1 MPSVSVIIATHSRPR
16 LLPRAVESA
25 RKASADAEIIVVDD
39 ASIDETAEVCR
50 RLHGIRYIRLEQN
63 QRVAGARNAGI
74 LASSAEYISFLDD
87 DDIRLPKSLDLQ
99 LGLLNAS
106 PEAGLAYGQVILG
119 DRDCA
124 PTNGI
129 EPAHTPSGDI
139 FWDLLSRT
147 FIICASVV
155 FRKACLYHVGLLNS
169 QLPGLDD
176 WDLWVRLC
184 ELYPVVALEEPVAIW
199 RSATP
204 SSLQGSSASAD
215 HMLRIVRHQLDL
227 FCLRRVE
234 AAPASKRA
242 EARRRLLNFA
252 SDWLIWEAAAWLP
265 KGERRYARKNVLTAL
280 QLNPIRAARPWTL
293 QLLVQSFLSR
303 QLSTPQREDVDQRS
317 GPRNERSFDVNA

>member
-1 MPSVSVIIATHSRPR
+1 MPSVSIIIATHNRPH

-25 RKASADAEIIVVDD
+25 RKASKDAEIIVVDD
-39 ASIDETAEVCR
+39 ASIDATAEVCR
-50 RLHGIRYIRLEQN
+50 GLQGIRYIRLDQN
-63 QRVAGARNAGI
+63 QGVAGARNVGI

-99 LGLLNAS
+99 LGLLDAN
-106 PEAGLAYGQVILG
+106 PEAGLSYGQVILG

-124 PTNGI
+124 PTSRI

-155 FRKACLYHVGLLNS
+155 FRKACLHRVGLLNS
-169 QLPGLDD
+169 QLSGLDD

-184 ELYPVVALEEPVAIW
+184 ELYPVVAIEEPVAIW
-199 RSATP
+199 RTATP
-204 SSLQGSSASAD
+204 SSFQGSSASAD
-215 HMLRIVRHQLDL
+215 HMLRIVRHQLNL
-227 FCLRRVE
+227 FSLRRVE
-234 AAPASKRA
+234 AASASKRT

-265 KGERRYARKNVLTAL
+265 KGESSYARKNVLTAL
-280 QLNPIRAARPWTL
+280 QLNPIRASRPWTFK
-293 QLLVQSFLSR
+293 LLVQSFLSG
-303 QLSTPQREDVDQRS
+303 QLNTPQREDVDQRL
-317 GPRNERSFDVNA
+317 GPRNERGFDVNA